1 MELNV
6 KCLINICFAVWLSG
20 GCGPA
25 GLSRAA
31 LSLPMHNA
39 TGVHSH
45 CIMHVRGQEAVVAD
59 GFFSTRAKIVQITPS
74 GGTNCPSLCVNEPRH
89 LCGKE
94 SERGGEILHSSLN
107 GEIWKNR

>member
-6 KCLINICFAVWLSG
+6 KCLINICLAVWLGG

-31 LSLPMHNA
+31 PSLPMHNA

-74 GGTNCPSLCVNEPRH
+74 GGTNLPFVMCECTQTPVWKRELEKSSIHPTTRKF
-89 LCGKE
+89 GKTG
-94 SERGGEILHSSLN
+94 RN
-107 GEIWKNR
+107 